1 LRIGNE
7 IPHPPDDVGKGN
19 TVVTDGTHET
29 ETRILVPL
37 DGSPLAEQAI
47 PYAAALTGPDGTLLF
62 LQVTPDTEPVYG
74 FLGNQEA
81 TRDEVNATFVEAA
94 RRELAAAQERW
105 REIAPAVETTVTTGD
120 PAEEILRVAAA
131 RDCGMIVM
139 ASHGRGALGRWT
151 YGSVADRVSRTSP
164 VPVMIVRPQDASP
177 EIALPVIRR
186 LLVPLDG
193 SALAK
198 EALPTAGKIA
208 ARLQIPVFLLRVINP
223 AAALSPYPSM
233 APTYPVEVFQH
244 LEEEMRTDA
253 QESLDAAAK
262 SLNAQGVEVSN
273 GVVTGSAAH
282 SIEDVTE
289 QGDIIIMTSHG
300 RSGIRRWLLGSVAE
314 QLVRHASVPV
324 VIVRAASEG

>member
-1 LRIGNE
+1 MGNLV
-7 IPHPPDDVGKGN
+7 PHLLDHAWKGKA
-19 TVVTDGTHET
+19 VVTDQTREK

-47 PYAAALTGPDGTLLF
+47 PYASALAGSNGTLLF
-62 LQVTPDTEPVYG
+62 LEVTPNTEPVYG
-74 FLGNQEA
+74 FLGNLEA

-94 RRELAAAQERW
+94 QKDLAATQKRW
-105 REIAPAVETTVTTGD
+105 HEMTPAVETIVTMGD
-120 PAEEILRVAAA
+120 PAEEILRVAAE
-131 RDCGMIVM
+131 RRCGMVVM

-151 YGSVADRVSRTSP
+151 YGSVADRVARTSP
-164 VPVMIVRPQDASP
+164 VPVMIVRPQDANP

-198 EALPTAGKIA
+198 DAVPVAGKIA
-208 ARLQIPVFLLRVINP
+208 ARLQIPVVLLRVINP
-223 AAALSPYPSM
+223 ANALAPYPSM

-253 QESLDAAAK
+253 QDSLDVAAK
-262 SLNAQGVEVSN
+262 SLQAKDIAVSTGVT
-273 GVVTGSAAH
+273 TGSAAH
-282 SIEDVTE
+282 SIEDATE

-324 VIVRAASEG
+324 VIVRPASEG